1 MKNWKTTTAGILAAL
16 AQIAVPLLSSGVGL
30 TWKTVVPAVLTGA
43 VGILAKD
50 SNVTGGTVQ
59 Q

>member
-1 MKNWKTTTAGILAAL
+1 MKNWKTTTAGILAILMSAL
-16 AQIAVPLLSSGVGL
+16 NIY
-30 TWKTVVPAVLTGA
+30 TKKTVGPEEMA
-43 VGILAKD
+43 GITAGIGLIVAKD